1 MTKYFKTA
9 YQFGA
14 LGGLLSGLSFYVLSL
29 FHSDPTNL
37 NLVFGYLITP
47 ITVFLAIKF
56 FKDYSNEG
64 YLSFSE
70 GMSVG
75 AVSFLLLAILSTGIV
90 WGVIESSPSLFS
102 AIQTAKWAA
111 LENNKEVIIS
121 QVGLASF
128 EVTQTNLQGMTAWD
142 VALNDGIWKIIPGM
156 FFSIIISI
164 ILRKNPNIS

>member
-14 LGGLLSGLSFYVLSL
+14 LGGLMSGLSFYVLSL
-29 FHSDPTNL
+29 FYSDPTNL

-102 AIQTAKWAA
+102 AIQIAKWAA

>member
-14 LGGLLSGLSFYVLSL
+14 LGGLMSGLSFYVLSL
-29 FHSDPTNL
+29 FYSDPTNL
-37 NLVFGYLITP
+37 NLIFGYLITP

-75 AVSFLLLAILSTGIV
+75 AVSFLLLTILSTGIV